1 MKLNIKKLL
10 SLSLA
15 SVSLAFTPVSAVL
28 PDCKSLEDFKD
39 PAFCEKFAEEF
50 YEKNLTTDTEACQK
64 TVIEMTKE
72 EKEEFISLIRSLEG
86 YLAKRLVLYIINRKI
101 SHGKD
106 PISAKEAIKKFWLE
120 ILENA
125 ELKGI
130 CEKEGFDTVLKNFC
144 HVKIKDFGDEKSGH
158 TSIFLTFHSEPYEEC
173 MSSNGVMII
182 NSGTFFSIRYKN

>member
-15 SVSLAFTPVSAVL
+15 SVSLAFTPVSAFF
-28 PDCKSLEDFKD
+28 PKYESLEDFEN
-39 PAFCEKFAEEF
+39 PAFCKKFAEEF

-72 EKEEFISLIRSLEG
+72 EKEEFISLIRSLKG